1 MHCMFGYVSST
12 LSESALYLKDY
23 FDFIDIKSQFK
34 TKEDLPLPKTIQ
46 KGFEFKSVCFS
57 YPESNHQILKDINFT
72 IKAGEKIAFVGQNGA
87 GKTTLTKLLLRFYE
101 PTSGEI
107 LLDGVN
113 INRYNKAAYQAYFGV
128 LFQDFFRYEFSVKE
142 NIAIGKIDE
151 IENQERIERAAE
163 LSLADEVVSE
173 LELGYNQQLGKRFV
187 KGAELSG
194 GQWQKIALAR
204 AYMKNAEVIILD
216 EPTSAL
222 DAKAESEVF
231 DRLIHLIKNKTSVI
245 ISHRFSTVRQADR
258 ILVLENGTILESGTH
273 EELMINNKL
282 YAELFTLQAEG
293 YQ

>member
-1 MHCMFGYVSST
+1 LESIQRRRAVPEKISSIQDVYILLTQNQTIKFKDVS
-12 LSESALYLKDY
+12 
-23 FDFIDIKSQFK
+23 
-34 TKEDLPLPKTIQ
+34 
-46 KGFEFKSVCFS
+46 FE
-57 YPESNHQILKDINFT
+57 

-87 GKTTLTKLLLRFYE
+87 GKTTLTKLILRFYE

-107 LLDGVN
+107 LLDGIN
-113 INRYNKAAYQAYFGV
+113 INRYNKADYQEYFGV

-151 IENQERIERAAE
+151 IDNQQRIEKAAE

-173 LELGYNQQLGKRFV
+173 LKYGYEQQLGKRFV
-187 KGAELSG
+187 KGQELSG

-204 AYMKNAEVIILD
+204 AYMKNAEVMILD

-231 DRLIHLIKNKTSVI
+231 ERFIGLIKNKTSVI

-258 ILVLENGTILESGTH
+258 IIVLENGQILESGTH
-273 EELMINNKL
+273 EQLMENNKL
-282 YAELFTLQAEG
+282 YAQLFTLQAEG

>member
-1 MHCMFGYVSST
+1 MFFF
-12 LSESALYLKDY
+12 A
-23 FDFIDIKSQFK
+23 
-34 TKEDLPLPKTIQ
+34 
-46 KGFEFKSVCFS
+46 
-57 YPESNHQILKDINFT
+57 YPESENQILKNVSFS

-113 INRYNKAAYQAYFGV
+113 INRYNKSEYQAYFGV
-128 LFQDFFRYEFSVKE
+128 LFQDFFRYEFTVKE

-151 IENQERIERAAE
+151 IDNQERIEKAAE
-163 LSLADEVVSE
+163 LSLANEVVSE
-173 LELGYNQQLGKRFV
+173 LPSGYNQQLGKRFV
-187 KGAELSG
+187 KGQELSG

-204 AYMKNAEVIILD
+204 AYMKNAEVMILD

-231 DRLIHLIKNKTSVI
+231 ERFIHLIKNKTSVI

-258 ILVLENGTILESGTH
+258 IIVLEEGSILESGTH
-273 EELMINNKL
+273 EELMLNDKL
-282 YAELFTLQAEG
+282 YAQLFTLQAEG